1 MVIGATGDPLSI
13 RADLL
18 VLPVN
23 AAGTVGSDAGRL
35 LRARFPTI
43 WSALLGDLA
52 ATGARPGALIAI
64 PAAAGPAFA
73 LLVVRERARDYA
85 RAVDLD
91 RGIRTIAE
99 LLRTR
104 PRFGVVSIAPLV
116 RDEDEL
122 SRERSVALIERAMRG
137 LPTTV
142 YAFVDDEEPAIR
154 SHAVRLPDAEVA
166 RGLHAGRLDDILRRP
181 VRR

>member
-1 MVIGATGDPLSI
+1 MVIGATGDPLSV

-18 VLPVN
+18 ALPVN
-23 AAGTVGSDAGRL
+23 AASTVGSDAGRL

-43 WSALLGDLA
+43 WS
-52 ATGARPGALIAI
+52 
-64 PAAAGPAFA
+64 A

-122 SRERSVALIERAMRG
+122 SRGRSVALIERAMRG

-142 YAFVDDEEPAIR
+142 YAFVDDEEPSIR
-154 SHAVRLPDAEVA
+154 SHAVRPADAEAA

>member
-1 MVIGATGDPLSI
+1 VVIGATGDPLSV

-18 VLPVN
+18 ALPVN
-23 AAGTVGSDAGRL
+23 AASTVGSDAGRL

-43 WSALLGDLA
+43 WS
-52 ATGARPGALIAI
+52 
-64 PAAAGPAFA
+64 A

-122 SRERSVALIERAMRG
+122 SRGRSVALIERAMRG

-142 YAFVDDEEPAIR
+142 YAFVDDEEPSIR
-154 SHAVRLPDAEVA
+154 SHAVRPADAEAA